1 MSDCTSLS
9 DRMPLVALG
18 RAEWTPDEIHHL
30 AGCAS
35 CQREWELLRAV
46 SRLGERSA
54 IEMDVPSMTRAV
66 QQRLGWADRRKRQ
79 RTAWGFAG
87 MAAAAALVGL
97 LWSGKAERPLPASS
111 STPAVAGLQ
120 IPLPELEDLQP
131 AELDSV
137 LRGMDQPAPD
147 LDTLETT
154 DPASME
160 APELETVYDYW
171 EG

>member
-1 MSDCTSLS
+1 MSDCTWLS

-18 RAEWTPDEIHHL
+18 RAEWTADEIHHL
-30 AGCAS
+30 GGCAS
-35 CQREWELLRAV
+35 CQREWELLRVV
-46 SRLGERSA
+46 SRLGDRA
-54 IEMDVPSMTRAV
+54 AARIDAPSITGAL
-66 QQRLGWADRRKRQ
+66 QHRLGGTGRRMRQ
-79 RTAWGFAG
+79 RKAWGFVG
-87 MAAAAALVGL
+87 MAAAAAIVGL
-97 LWSGKAERPLPASS
+97 LWSGGDDPPLPASS
-111 STPAVAGLQ
+111 STPVVARLQ

-137 LRGMDQPAPD
+137 LRGMDQPVPD

-154 DPASME
+154 DSAVE

>member
-1 MSDCTSLS
+1 MSDCTWLS

-18 RAEWTPDEIHHL
+18 RAEWTADEIHHL
-30 AGCAS
+30 GGCAS

-46 SRLGERSA
+46 SRLGERPA
-54 IEMDVPSMTRAV
+54 DTIDVPSMTRAL
-66 QQRLGWADRRKRQ
+66 QRRLDRRSRRTRQ
-79 RTAWGFAG
+79 RKAWSFAG
-87 MAAAAALVGL
+87 MAAAAALAGL
-97 LWSGKAERPLPASS
+97 LWSGKADPPLAPASS
-111 STPAVAGLQ
+111 PPAVAGLQ
-120 IPLPELEDLQP
+120 IPLPELEDLQA

-137 LRGMDQPAPD
+137 LRGMDRPVPD

-154 DPASME
+154 GPESME